1 MATNRKIEIVV
12 SLVHEFGF
20 TETEMQELQ
29 SVLFG
34 KPQTASPPQE
44 TLPKKKGRPRKDK
57 GMVFEGRKI
66 TYNKDGSPRKPYTRR
81 IKPQSVSESEPKAE
95 KQVEKTKI
103 PASGTEKLDFDF
115 LYENPNNPKGLI
127 RSSEFLQD
135 LKIYG
140 VVIPY
145 RSKPNAFFAVSFQE
159 EKKKLGFAEALRK
172 AQSLPKYH
180 GYSWE
185 ILDEVQ
191 RFSILSCG
199 EKLRNQLKK
208 YHGDA
213 FQGCYL
219 LSPPVS
225 GHPYNKI
232 RYTITID
239 S

>member
-1 MATNRKIEIVV
+1 MQTDYKIKTVV
-12 SLVHEFGF
+12 SLVHELGF
-20 TETEMQELQ
+20 TETEMQKLQ

-34 KPQTASPPQE
+34 KNQVSSSPQE
-44 TLPKKKGRPRKDK
+44 TSPKKRGRPRKDK
-57 GMVFEGRKI
+57 GMVLECRKI

-81 IKPQSVSESEPKAE
+81 IKPQPVSESKAE
-95 KQVEKTKI
+95 KQEEIKRPVPEV
-103 PASGTEKLDFDF
+103 EKLDFDF

-127 RSSEFLQD
+127 RSSEFLQG

-145 RSKPNAFFAVSFQE
+145 RNKQNAFFAVSFQE
-159 EKKKLGFAEALRK
+159 ERKKLGFAEALRK

-185 ILDEVQ
+185 VLDEVQ

-199 EKLRNQLKK
+199 EKLREQLKK

-219 LSPPVS
+219 LSPPIA
-225 GHPYNKI
+225 GHLYNKV
-232 RYTITID
+232 RYTVTID